1 MDNIS
6 CRISSFQSLGTV
18 DGPGIR
24 AVVFMQGCPL
34 RCHCCHNPETWE
46 VHGGE
51 EITAEE
57 LLHKILR
64 CKSYFGLKGGVTFSG
79 GEPLMQSDFLI
90 KFLPLLKSEG
100 INIAIDTSGCI
111 LNEKVKKVLEFCD
124 LVLLDYKYTNNEDY
138 LKYTGMELHKAD
150 KFLSYLNE
158 INKPTWIRQ
167 VIIPN
172 INDNTESL
180 LKLAELK
187 NKYPCIKK
195 FELLPFRKLCAEK
208 YKNMNL
214 PFPFENIRE
223 ATKEDIENCKKRG
236 RLT

>member
-1 MDNIS
+1 
-6 CRISSFQSLGTV
+6 
-18 DGPGIR
+18 
-24 AVVFMQGCPL
+24 
-34 RCHCCHNPETWE
+34 
-46 VHGGE
+46 
-51 EITAEE
+51 
-57 LLHKILR
+57 
-64 CKSYFGLKGGVTFSG
+64 
-79 GEPLMQSDFLI
+79 MQSDFLVE
-90 KFLPLLKSEG
+90 FLPLLKSEG
-100 INIAIDTSGCI
+100 INVAIDTSGCI
-111 LNEKVKKVLEFCD
+111 LNEKVKKVIEFCD
-124 LVLLDYKYTNNEDY
+124 LVLLDYKYTNNVDY
-138 LKYTGMELHKAD
+138 LKYTGMELYKAD

-187 NKYPCIKK
+187 NKYTCIEKL
-195 FELLPFRKLCAEK
+195 ELLPFRKLCTEK